1 MGLLVGPPT
10 RSFLND
16 RNLVVVVAIERLS
29 QSEHGRAEH
38 PASSRRGC
46 PIHGAVRVGTLAV
59 SRCPARIASRAA
71 RIVSRA
77 ARIVSRPQPFEPLVV
92 TPLLGILGRS

>member
-71 RIVSRA
+71 RIVGC
-77 ARIVSRPQPFEPLVV
+77 PQPFEPLVV

>member
-1 MGLLVGPPT
+1 
-10 RSFLND
+10 
-16 RNLVVVVAIERLS
+16 
-29 QSEHGRAEH
+29 
-38 PASSRRGC
+38 
-46 PIHGAVRVGTLAV
+46 VGTLAV
-59 SRCPARIASRAA
+59 SRCPARIASRAARIASRAA